1 MLYAADRNSKM
12 ISLSIPISQLQV
24 FLFIFLRVGA
34 ILMSM
39 PIWNSRSIPILFKFG
54 LALAASIVLFPILD
68 LKAFP
73 VLTNLGAFTIGAIG
87 EILLG
92 ISIGMAVNLIF
103 IGLQIAGQLSGY
115 QMGLALARVLDP
127 AGGQQVAVLAQFFQ
141 LFAFLI
147 FLTVNA
153 HYWFLKAL
161 ADSYQLVPPFGFKLS
176 GSLIEQLMRIAGNM
190 FVIAIKVGAPVI
202 TALLLTSIAFGL
214 IARTVPQMNIL
225 FVAMPLKIMIGLLF
239 IGFSL
244 PYLASFLNTL
254 FSKLGNT
261 IFMLMK
267 AAA

>member
-1 MLYAADRNSKM
+1 M
-12 ISLSIPISQLQV
+12 QLQMF
-24 FLFIFLRVGA
+24 FLIFLRVGA

-39 PIWNSRSIPILFKFG
+39 PIFKSKSIPVLFKFG
-54 LALAASIVLFPILD
+54 LALAASIILFPLLD

-73 VLTNLGAFTIGAIG
+73 VLTNLGNFAVGAIG

-92 ISIGMAVNLIF
+92 ITIGMAVNLIF
-103 IGLQIAGQLSGY
+103 VGLQMAGQISGY
-115 QMGLALARVLDP
+115 QMGLALARVMDP
-127 AGGQQVAVLAQFFQ
+127 SAGQQVPLLAQFFQ

-147 FLTVNA
+147 FLSINA
-153 HYWFLKAL
+153 HHWFLMAL
-161 ADSYQLVPPFGFKLS
+161 ADSFQLVPPFGFKIS
-176 GSLIEQLMRIAGNM
+176 GSLIGHLMHIAGNM

-202 TALLLTSIAFGL
+202 AALLLTSVAFGL
-214 IARTVPQMNIL
+214 IARTVPQMNVL
-225 FVAMPLKIMIGLLF
+225 FVAMPLKIIIGLLF

-244 PYLASFLNTL
+244 PYLSSFLKTV